1 MPWRRDA
8 CPPDDSGGPPGFEA
22 MLAVAADPDDP
33 EYQEIMEWLGDW
45 KKSAFTVERANRDI
59 RKAIKAYTT

>member
-1 MPWRRDA
+1 
-8 CPPDDSGGPPGFEA
+8 